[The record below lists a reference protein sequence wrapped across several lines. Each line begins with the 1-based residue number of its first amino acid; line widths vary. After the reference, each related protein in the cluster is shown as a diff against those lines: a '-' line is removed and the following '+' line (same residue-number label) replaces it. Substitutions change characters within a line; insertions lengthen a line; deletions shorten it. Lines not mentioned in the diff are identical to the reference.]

1 MRGIAKLSILVLALL
16 LATGHAW
23 GFVRNFPQD
32 LQVGEFKGI
41 DQAEI
46 IIGKRILRLSPAA
59 KIRDQSNR
67 IVMPGSVSGTGWV
80 AFTLD
85 PQGQVW
91 SVWIL
96 TGEEIAALG
105 ERGFKFK

>member
-1 MRGIAKLSILVLALL
+1 MRGIAKASLIALTLL
-16 LATGHAW
+16 LSAGHAW

-32 LQVGEFKGI
+32 ILVGEFKGV
-41 DQAEI
+41 DQGEV
-46 IIGKRILRLSPAA
+46 IIGKRILPLSPAA
-59 KIRDQSNR
+59 KIRDQANR

-80 AFTLD
+80 AYTLD
-85 PQGQVW
+85 PRGQVW

-96 TGEEIAALG
+96 TNEEIDALY